1 MRFNAETFERL
12 SGLDLANYAVELM
25 RERIPEDD
33 FLPYFRQKAKA
44 MDMVRLEL
52 AVGMLGK
59 VGSDAAFRLVA
70 SYLEHPDFNVRFVA
84 TKTIA
89 GLHTADEVVMRC
101 AVESLSKH
109 ESDPAALATE
119 LMPVLDRPANEQ
131 ARRIA
136 SAYLLKG
143 GAQSK

>member
-1 MRFNAETFERL
+1 MRFNAETFESL

-25 RERIPEDD
+25 REGIPEDD
-33 FLPYFRQKAKA
+33 FLPYFRQKAEA

-59 VGSDAAFRLVA
+59 VGSDAAFRTA
-70 SYLEHPDFNVRFVA
+70 ATYLEHPDFNVRFVA

-101 AVESLSKH
+101 VVESLYKH
-109 ESDPAALATE
+109 ERDRAALANE
-119 LMPVLDRPANEQ
+119 LMPILDHPANEQ

-136 SAYLLKG
+136 SAYRLKG
-143 GAQSK
+143 GTQSA

>member
-1 MRFNAETFERL
+1 MRFNAETFESL
-12 SGLDLANYAVELM
+12 SGLDLATYAVELM
-25 RERIPEDD
+25 RERIPEGD
-33 FLPYFRQKAKA
+33 FLPYFRQKAEA
-44 MDMVRLEL
+44 MDMVHLEL

-59 VGSDAAFRLVA
+59 VGSAAALQTVA

-89 GLHTADEVVMRC
+89 CLHTADEVVMRC

-109 ESDPAALATE
+109 EGDRAALANE

-131 ARRIA
+131 ARRLA
-136 SAYLLKG
+136 SAYRLKS
-143 GAQSK
+143 GAQ